1 MAMLGYKATLYR
13 RIALKNLGMRLFV
26 GGIVDGQT
34 ATKIAA
40 EFAMHILATNI
51 APGARQAI
59 KADQSAGAMLL
70 MATAASELYAG
81 DIATALGFADCLSTR
96 QARNDHGAVL
106 AQIDGENNYG
116 AEKLRRV
123 EAWVAAQGWQRTQL
137 HITAYS
143 DHISDAP
150 LLNWADKA
158 VLVGN
163 HHAPIGNWEAADW
176 R

>member
-81 DIATALGFADCLSTR
+81 DVATALGFADCLSTR